1 MSQDL
6 IINKI
11 IDLLRQAFHLREN
24 PNLICSQSRISG
36 EAILREVYKREFGN
50 VPPKITFQTLLEGIR
65 KRNIAPH
72 QILLLFE
79 TVQRY
84 GNMTIHPDNELTYRT
99 EHEALIV
106 ESNLSGICN
115 WFFNTYLEME
125 LEEGIF
131 KKSSSGGTKTNAA
144 NYEDLLRSALED
156 RILELDE
163 YENLIEARNN
173 LGIEIEES
181 LAIEQTVCSEI
192 FNTKVSSLVEVLSN
206 IDLNSFRK
214 LDNLER
220 ELPEWASKC
229 LQQTKHSE
237 CEEFRNYL
245 GFYFPELLSEKIVTS
260 DSISSLIGCWQG
272 WYFQYA
278 SKTYFDLL
286 FLAKN
291 ENDFIGISIE
301 PVNPQWM
308 DRGFNEQILLAEIQG
323 VLENEFLFNFNKTYI
338 LENPWTIRYEGIIIE
353 NGLHFEGEW
362 SIKELNG
369 SFNAART
376 KSLMPIR
383 IFDTQN
389 QYPIVSATYLNRYK
403 ELNSS
408 WFIQI
413 TGKVSS
419 PAVLHIIDIE
429 GKLYANLLIPDG
441 QSMALYYCEG
451 EYEQTAK
458 AYLIEV
464 NTIYGNKINFTISF
478 SIDWNNF
485 TLNGTIKDSINKMR
499 VFKGIKI

>member
-65 KRNIAPH
+65 KKNIIPH
-72 QILLLFE
+72 EILLLFE

-84 GNMTIHPDNELTYRT
+84 GNMTIHPDDELTYRT

-115 WFFNTYLEME
+115 WFFNNYLELE
-125 LEEGIF
+125 LEEDIF
-131 KKSSSGGTKTNAA
+131 KKSTTESTKTNSS

-156 RILELDE
+156 HNLELDE
-163 YENLIEARNN
+163 YENLVEARNN
-173 LGIEIEES
+173 LGIKIEDAH
-181 LAIEQTVCSEI
+181 AIEQKVCAELL
-192 FNTKVSSLVEVLSN
+192 NKKVTNIAEVLSN
-206 IDLNSFRK
+206 IDLDSLGK
-214 LDNLER
+214 QDKVER
-220 ELPEWASKC
+220 ELPEWAYKC
-229 LQQTKHSE
+229 LHQTKNSE
-237 CEEFRNYL
+237 CEEFKNYL
-245 GFYFPELLSEKIVTS
+245 GFYFPELTTS
-260 DSISSLIGCWQG
+260 KNTTTDSVSSLIGCWQG

-291 ENDFIGISIE
+291 ENEFIGISIE
-301 PVNPQWM
+301 PVNPQWR
-308 DRGFNEQILLAEIQG
+308 DRGFNEQILLAKING
-323 VLENEFLFNFNKTYI
+323 VLENEFLFSFNKSYI
-338 LENPWTIRYEGIIIE
+338 VEKPWTIRYEGVIIE
-353 NGLHFEGEW
+353 NGLLFEGEW
-362 SIKELNG
+362 SINDLNG
-369 SFNAART
+369 PFNAART

-413 TGKVSS
+413 TGKETI

-429 GKLYANLLIPDG
+429 SKLFANLLIPDG
-441 QSMALYYCEG
+441 QGMSLYYCEG
-451 EYEQTAK
+451 NYEQTAK
-458 AYLIEV
+458 ANLIEV

-485 TLNGTIKDSINKMR
+485 TLNGTIKDSIYKMR

>member
-1 MSQDL
+1 MSQDF

-11 IDLLRQAFHLREN
+11 IDLLRQAFLLREN

-36 EAILREVYKREFGN
+36 EAILREIYKREYGN

-65 KRNIAPH
+65 KKNIVPY
-72 QILLLFE
+72 QIILLFE

-115 WFFNTYLEME
+115 WFFNTYLELE
-125 LEEGIF
+125 LEEEIF
-131 KKSSSGGTKTNAA
+131 KSSSTESTKPNVA

-163 YENLIEARNN
+163 YENLLEARNN
-173 LGIEIEES
+173 LGIDIEE
-181 LAIEQTVCSEI
+181 AQIIEQKVCAEI
-192 FNTKVSSLVEVLSN
+192 LNTKVSGIADVLSN
-206 IDLNSFRK
+206 IDLDSFRK
-214 LDNLER
+214 LDTVER

-229 LQQTKHSE
+229 LQQTKNSE
-237 CEEFRNYL
+237 SEEFRNYV
-245 GFYFPELLSEKIVTS
+245 GFYFPEVLSTKIATS
-260 DSISSLIGCWQG
+260 DSITSLIGCWQG

-286 FLAKN
+286 FIAKN
-291 ENDFIGISIE
+291 ENNFIGISIE
-301 PVNPQWM
+301 PINPLWR
-308 DRGFNEQILLAEIQG
+308 DRGYNEKILMAEIIG
-323 VLENEFLFNFNKTYI
+323 DLENEFLFSFDKTYI
-338 LENPWTIRYEGIIIE
+338 VENPWTIRYEGIIIE
-353 NGLHFEGEW
+353 NGLLFEGEW
-362 SIKELNG
+362 SIQGING
-369 SFNAART
+369 AFNAART

-389 QYPIVSATYLNRYK
+389 QYPIVSATYLNRFK

-413 TGKVSS
+413 TGKVNS
-419 PAVLHIIDIE
+419 PGVLHIIDVE
-429 GKLYANLLIPDG
+429 GKLHANLVIPDG
-441 QSMALYYCEG
+441 QGIALYYCEG

-458 AYLIEV
+458 ANLIEV
-464 NTIYGNKINFTISF
+464 SAIYGDRINFTITF
-478 SIDWNNF
+478 SIDWNSF
-485 TLNGTIKDSINKMR
+485 TLNGTIRDSIYKMR

>member
-6 IINKI
+6 IIHKI

-65 KRNIAPH
+65 KKNIIPH

-84 GNMTIHPDNELTYRT
+84 GNMTIHPDDELTYRT

-115 WFFNTYLEME
+115 WFFNTYLKLE
-125 LEEGIF
+125 LDEDIF
-131 KKSSSGGTKTNAA
+131 KKSSSQSTKTNAA

-156 RILELDE
+156 QILELDE
-163 YENLIEARNN
+163 YEDLIEARNN
-173 LGIEIEES
+173 LGIQIEEAQ
-181 LAIEQTVCSEI
+181 AIEQKVCHEI
-192 FNTKVSSLVEVLSN
+192 FNKKVTGIADFLSN
-206 IDLNSFRK
+206 IDLDSFKK
-214 LDNLER
+214 LDATER

-229 LQQTKHSE
+229 LREIEKSDFD
-237 CEEFRNYL
+237 EFRNYL
-245 GFYFPELLSEKIVTS
+245 GFYFPEFLPEKIAPA

-286 FLAKN
+286 FLAKDK
-291 ENDFIGISIE
+291 NDFIGISIE
-301 PVNPQWM
+301 PTNPQWG
-308 DRGFNEQILLAEIQG
+308 DRGFNDQILLAKITG
-323 VLENEFLFNFNKTYI
+323 ILENEFLFNFNKTYI
-338 LENPWTIRYEGIIIE
+338 IEKPWTIRYEGIIIE

-362 SIKELNG
+362 SIKDLNG

-389 QYPIVSATYLNRYK
+389 QYPIVSATYLSRNR

-413 TGKVSS
+413 TGKVSI

-429 GKLYANLLIPDG
+429 GELYANLIMADG

-451 EYEQTAK
+451 KYEQTAK
-458 AYLIEV
+458 AHLIEV
-464 NTIYGNKINFTISF
+464 NTIYGTKFNFTISF

-485 TLNGTIKDSINKMR
+485 TLNGTIKDSTYKMR
-499 VFKGIKI
+499 IFKGIKI

>member
-1 MSQDL
+1 M
-6 IINKI
+6 
-11 IDLLRQAFHLREN
+11 
-24 PNLICSQSRISG
+24 
-36 EAILREVYKREFGN
+36 
-50 VPPKITFQTLLEGIR
+50 
-65 KRNIAPH
+65 
-72 QILLLFE
+72 
-79 TVQRY
+79 
-84 GNMTIHPDNELTYRT
+84 
-99 EHEALIV
+99 
-106 ESNLSGICN
+106 
-115 WFFNTYLEME
+115 
-125 LEEGIF
+125 
-131 KKSSSGGTKTNAA
+131 
-144 NYEDLLRSALED
+144 
-156 RILELDE
+156 
-163 YENLIEARNN
+163 
-173 LGIEIEES
+173 
-181 LAIEQTVCSEI
+181 
-192 FNTKVSSLVEVLSN
+192 
-206 IDLNSFRK
+206 
-214 LDNLER
+214 
-220 ELPEWASKC
+220 
-229 LQQTKHSE
+229 
-237 CEEFRNYL
+237 
-245 GFYFPELLSEKIVTS
+245 
-260 DSISSLIGCWQG
+260 
-272 WYFQYA
+272 
-278 SKTYFDLL
+278 